1 MTIIPN
7 LLLTGIL
14 AIFFSLLLLV
24 WSILFVQ
31 RRNGGLVMVL
41 LCIAML
47 LAGGGIFPPILGIII
62 GAVGTKINA
71 PLPWWSEHLPLG
83 LRHFLASL
91 WPYSY
96 TACIPSW
103 FALVPGIPILSY
115 FFGVDNPIVIL
126 FVLSF
131 ALGSLLLTIFTG
143 FAYDSE
149 RQAGSAASRLA
160 SVAI

>member
-14 AIFFSLLLLV
+14 AIFFSLFLLV

-31 RRNGGLVMVL
+31 RRNGGLVMIL

-47 LAGGGIFPPILGIII
+47 LAGGGMFPPILGIII

-71 PLPWWSEHLPLG
+71 PLTWWRGHLPPG

-115 FFGVDNPIVIL
+115 FFGVNNPVLILGIL
-126 FVLSF
+126 FF
-131 ALGSLLLTIFTG
+131 ALSTLLLTIFTG

-149 RQAGSAASRLA
+149 RQADSASGGLA